1 MYGLGGSGHILACPS
16 ANSIMQPRI
25 YTYKITFEEIPHWYW
40 GVHKEK
46 KFGELYLGSP
56 VTHKW
61 MWEFYTPKIQILEF
75 FPFSE
80 EGWAEAKA
88 VEDRIIKP
96 DLNNSLCLNERYG
109 GITSLYVLRRTAL
122 RQHEAKDE
130 NGKSLLGIKN
140 AKRLNG
146 IIHAAKDERGKSLHG
161 VKHGNRLHTQRDE
174 LGRSLHVMKI
184 HAEKTP
190 DGKSLYG
197 VRLAEKINSQQWQCL
212 VTGKITNPG
221 ALTRW
226 QRARGIDTSLRVRL
240 S

>member
-1 MYGLGGSGHILACPS
+1 
-16 ANSIMQPRI
+16 MQPRI

-56 VTHKW
+56 VTHRW
-61 MWEFYTPKIQILEF
+61 MWEFYTPRVQFLEF

-80 EGWAEAKA
+80 EGWAEVKA

-96 DLNNSLCLNERYG
+96 DLNNLLCLNERYG

-130 NGKSLLGIKN
+130 NGKSLMGIDN

-146 IIHAAKDERGKSLHG
+146 IIHAERDERGKSLHG
-161 VKHGNRLHTQRDE
+161 VRQGIRLHAQRDE
-174 LGRSLHVMKI
+174 HGRSLHVMKL
-184 HAEKTP
+184 HSQKNNL
-190 DGKSLYG
+190 GKSITATLN
-197 VRLAEKINSQQWQCL
+197 AQKTNSQRWQCL
-212 VTGKITNPG
+212 ITGKVTNSG

-226 QRARGIDTSLRVRL
+226 QRSRNIDTSLRVRL
-240 S
+240 D